1 MGYKPE
7 LNFITEFTWRRLIVI
22 PFDAKIS
29 ASSDIKNYSDFLFD
43 NCGGAILQWAIEG
56 AKKIIDAQFHL
67 GDYYSKLSVALDLTK
82 ADAVKMINQTNQMM
96 ENYLDISKNIIN
108 QNIDD

>member
-29 ASSDIKNYSDFLFD
+29 ASSDIKNYSD
-43 NCGGAILQWAIEG
+43 
-56 AKKIIDAQFHL
+56 
-67 GDYYSKLSVALDLTK
+67 YYSKLSVALDLTK

-96 ENYLDISKNIIN
+96 ENYLDISKSIIN
-108 QNIDD
+108 QNIDDW